1 ASVTSSERRNDVCI
15 EMDSLG
21 NEKGSRYVCEK
32 QTLDLTKGSDILKRG
47 SRYVC
52 EKQTLDLTRASVTSS
67 ERRNDVCI
75 EMDSI

>member
-1 ASVTSSERRNDVCI
+1 MRKANTRSDQGECHKSGVTSSERRYDVCI
-15 EMDSLG
+15 EMDSLC

-52 EKQTLDLTRASVTSS
+52 EKQTLDL
-67 ERRNDVCI
+67 
-75 EMDSI
+75 